1 MLSFEEVIEKLQE
14 ERVVRAEEV
23 PASVRERKIWVAEWH
38 FPGCLSESQ
47 AICLSKKE
55 AIDAA
60 CSYAEDEFGDPPRG
74 MKTALRKWERFDG
87 EAYGAMCVTTIFQTT
102 IGERLSCVESTAKRL
117 RRSPQEVIRLLLT
130 RELIWSES
138 GVAPTAPFFEEGY
151 RLPFPGCLSES
162 QAQPPVWSH

>member
-1 MLSFEEVIEKLQE
+1 MILLSFEEVIEKLQE

-74 MKTALRKWERFDG
+74 MKTALRKWERG
-87 EAYGAMCVTTIFQTT
+87 EAYGAM
-102 IGERLSCVESTAKRL
+102 CVESTAKRL

-151 RLPFPGCLSES
+151 RLPFPGCS
-162 QAQPPVWSH
+162 QPPVWSH